1 MEKICEQT
9 KEQMVGVDGSLGAA
23 GELRLGKGSYYA
35 KQVSGQSDVLIY
47 LARFWSTLLRYE
59 LQVVEI

>member
-9 KEQMVGVDGSLGAA
+9 KEQRVGVDGNLRAA
-23 GELRLGKGSYYA
+23 GELRLGTDSYYA

-47 LARFWSTLLRYE
+47 LAEF
-59 LQVVEI
+59 

>member
-9 KEQMVGVDGSLGAA
+9 KEQRVGVDGSLRAA
-23 GELRLGKGSYYA
+23 EELRLGRGYYHA

-47 LARFWSTLLRYE
+47 LAEF
-59 LQVVEI
+59 